1 MFYWVLLCFIELGI
15 SSTGFD
21 RVLLGFT
28 GLGISSTRYGR
39 VLLGFTGF
47 NWDLLG

>member
-1 MFYWVLLCFIELGI
+1 MSSAGFELVLLGFTGFYWVLLCFTELGI

-28 GLGISSTRYGR
+28 G
-39 VLLGFTGF
+39 F
-47 NWDLLG
+47 NWDFLG